1 MNKFLPLA
9 RRIALGGIALTV
21 ALTAGAQ
28 PAAPVQ
34 QNVSQVPGYYRQPVG
49 EFMVTA
55 VYDGFVDLDTT
66 LLKGMRAEDMQKLFA
81 RMFVQHEN
89 GVQTAVN
96 AFLVQGKGRLVLV
109 DAGAAA
115 CFGPTM
121 GSLMMNI
128 RAAGFAPE
136 EVDDVLLTHLHPD
149 HACGLATKDG
159 KRAFPNAA
167 VWAAKADADHWL
179 SNDAMAKAPEDK
191 KPFFTLAQAAIA
203 PYLEQG
209 AFHTYAND
217 SDLFPGFSVVPTPG
231 HTPGHSSYLLQS
243 KGQALLIWGDIVHSY
258 AVQLPHPDIS
268 IEFDTDQKQAIQTR
282 KTVLDSV
289 SKQGWFVAG
298 AHLPFPGLGHIREE
312 EQGYSWVPVEYSPV
326 RID

>member
-1 MNKFLPLA
+1 MSMSSPPVCILASATTGAASPWPQQWEKPWLSTALAMPGSVCRIPSRPADLVLCIICSVFIWLRGWHGIVCSIPYRKRRRGNGRLVHLPENSTMNKFLPLA

-149 HACGLATKDG
+149 HACGLATKD
-159 KRAFPNAA
+159 
-167 VWAAKADADHWL
+167 
-179 SNDAMAKAPEDK
+179 
-191 KPFFTLAQAAIA
+191 
-203 PYLEQG
+203 
-209 AFHTYAND
+209 
-217 SDLFPGFSVVPTPG
+217 
-231 HTPGHSSYLLQS
+231 
-243 KGQALLIWGDIVHSY
+243 
-258 AVQLPHPDIS
+258 
-268 IEFDTDQKQAIQTR
+268 
-282 KTVLDSV
+282 
-289 SKQGWFVAG
+289 
-298 AHLPFPGLGHIREE
+298 
-312 EQGYSWVPVEYSPV
+312 
-326 RID
+326 